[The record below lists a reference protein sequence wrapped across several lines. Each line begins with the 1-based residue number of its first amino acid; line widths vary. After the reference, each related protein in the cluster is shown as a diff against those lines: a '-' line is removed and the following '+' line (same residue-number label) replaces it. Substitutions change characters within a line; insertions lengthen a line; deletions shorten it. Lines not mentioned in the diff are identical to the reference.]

1 MDEIIAL
8 PPFLALFVAGFMLV
22 FLPRAG
28 QRVILIL
35 APCIALL
42 SVFSMTPESIFP
54 LNIAGTTVQLLTI
67 QEYSMV
73 FGLAMCLAMAAAGL
87 FGFRDAKPKEMAS
100 ALVVASGAV
109 GIVFAGDL
117 LSLLFFW
124 EVLMCASVYLIYIGS
139 TKNSEFAAWRYLM
152 MHILGSTFL
161 LAGIAGTIMDSGIAA
176 FPALQLGW
184 NCPHTATEWS
194 SWLLLLGVMVNLAAP
209 PFSAWLPDSYPA
221 ASPFGMVV
229 LSSFTTKSALFV
241 LMQIFAGS
249 APLIPIGLCMLLYG
263 GLMALMQNQVRR
275 HISYC
280 IIAQLGVMVMA
291 VGLGSEAA
299 LAGTAVL
306 AFCHIGYNGLLTATS
321 GSIIRQTGKF
331 RLSDLGG
338 LWKQMPITSGAI
350 ILGALS
356 MAALPITGAFVGK
369 HIISDALV
377 AVEHPLYLFLF
388 ICGSSIATY
397 LMFPWF
403 ALSGKSTLPKTKEV
417 GLEVQFSYC
426 IFAFLALAP
435 GLYPGSLSFLI
446 PHREGLLGYNLL
458 SVLSQLLMI
467 TFAGAGFFM
476 MLPWLKRQKGIILD
490 MDWLYRVLIP
500 HALKLLNQLYT
511 LAERRVIQWYAICF
525 SYAREQS
532 FRLFSD
538 AGTLTRP
545 QPLGINAALI
555 VAIFLVLLLI
565 LYL

>member
-8 PPFLALFVAGFMLV
+8 PPFLALFIGGLMLV

-35 APCIALL
+35 APFIALL

-73 FGLAMCLAMAAAGL
+73 FGLAMCLAMIAAGL

-124 EVLMCASVYLIYIGS
+124 EVLMCASVYLIYIGN
-139 TKNSEFAAWRYLM
+139 TKNSEFAAWRYLI
-152 MHILGSTFL
+152 MHLLGSTFL

-176 FPALQLGW
+176 FPAVQFGW
-184 NCPHTATEWS
+184 HCPHTATEWS
-194 SWLLLLGVMVNLAAP
+194 AWLLLLGVMVNLAAP

-229 LSSFTTKSALFV
+229 LSTCTTKSALFV

-263 GLMALMQNQVRR
+263 GLMALMQNHLRR
-275 HISYC
+275 HIAYC

-299 LAGTAVL
+299 LAGTAIL
-306 AFCHIGYNGLLTATS
+306 AFCHIGYNGLLTTTS

-338 LWKQMPITSGAI
+338 LWKQMPVTSGAI
-350 ILGALS
+350 ILGAVS

-369 HIISDALV
+369 HIISDALT
-377 AVEHPLYLFLF
+377 AIEHPIYLFLF
-388 ICGSSIATY
+388 ICGSSLATY

-403 ALSGKSTLPKTKEV
+403 TLSGKSILTKTKEV
-417 GLEVQFSYC
+417 GLETQFSYC
-426 IFAFLALAP
+426 IFAFMALAP
-435 GLYPGSLSFLI
+435 GLYPRSLTFLV
-446 PHREGLLGYNLL
+446 PHKEGLTTYSLVAILT
-458 SVLSQLLMI
+458 QLLMI
-467 TFAGAGFFM
+467 AFASSGFFL

-490 MDWLYRVLIP
+490 MDWFYRVLIP
-500 HALKLLNQLYT
+500 HLLKLLNQLYT
-511 LAERRVIQWYAICF
+511 LAETRVMEWYTLCF
-525 SYAREQS
+525 AHAKEQS
-532 FRLFSD
+532 SRLFSD
-538 AGTLTRP
+538 TGILTRP
-545 QPLGINAALI
+545 QPLSISAALV